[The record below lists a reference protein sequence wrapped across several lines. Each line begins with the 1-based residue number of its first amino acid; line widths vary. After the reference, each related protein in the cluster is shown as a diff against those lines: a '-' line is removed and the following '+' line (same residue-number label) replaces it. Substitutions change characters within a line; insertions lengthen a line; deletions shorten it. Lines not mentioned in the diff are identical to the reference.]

1 MELSN
6 SNTESSG
13 DLYYDEQ
20 HEFSEEC
27 NEQFEQ
33 MEPVKSDLN
42 CAEMIKLADNDSLA
56 FVAAASSK
64 LGSCLSFGPHVA
76 INLLSF
82 PSQKI

>member
-56 FVAAASSK
+56 FDESQQSGGQNLRDSS
-64 LGSCLSFGPHVA
+64 
-76 INLLSF
+76 NLEA
-82 PSQKI
+82 K